1 MDCEVLA
8 IGSELLMGQV
18 VDTNSSWMGE
28 RLAAAGIA
36 CFYQGKVGDN
46 HDRIVAA
53 LRVALGRA
61 DAVICCGGLGPTQ
74 DDITR
79 EAIAE
84 VMGVP
89 LARDPEIVVA
99 LKERF
104 RGRDV
109 PDTNYKQADVPVGA
123 LTIKPVIGSA
133 ARAHLPGEGAGG
145 GQGGLRRPRG
155 PGRDARDGGGYHR
168 ARPGAPVRRGG
179 HDP

>member
-1 MDCEVLA
+1 MTA
-8 IGSELLMGQV
+8 
-18 VDTNSSWMGE
+18 SSPP
-28 RLAAAGIA
+28 
-36 CFYQGKVGDN
+36 C
-46 HDRIVAA
+46 
-53 LRVALGRA
+53 RVALGRA

-133 ARAHLPGEGAGG
+133 PG
-145 GQGGLRRPRG
+145 LICPVRG
-155 PGRDARDGGGYHR
+155 PAGDKVVYAVPGVPAEMPRDGGGYHR